1 MERREALSKVALLLG
16 GTIIGADA
24 FANGWFRNNTANLFT
39 ADDQKLLDEI
49 GNTILPPIPGSPG
62 AKSADIGAFMIMMVT
77 NCYEDSQQKIFV
89 DGLLKI
95 KDDFKAKNAKTFLE
109 ADHKSRLAF
118 LQPLDEEQKK
128 SAPNNGS
135 GGSRRGGGNADNDR
149 PIHYFSLIKQLTL
162 LGFFTSKVGAT
173 EALRY
178 IETPGAYHGCIPYKK
193 GDKAWATS

>member
-24 FANGWFRNNTANLFT
+24 FANGWFRNNTSPLFT
-39 ADDQKLLDEI
+39 TDDQKLLDEI

-62 AKSADIGAFMIMMVT
+62 AKAADIGAFMVMMVT

-95 KDDFKAKNAKTFLE
+95 KDDFKSKNGKTFLE

-128 SAPNNGS
+128 LTVDNT
-135 GGSRRGGGNADNDR
+135 GGGNRRSGGNADNNR
-149 PIHYFSLIKQLTL
+149 PVHYFSLIKQLTL
-162 LGFFTSKVGAT
+162 LGFFTSKVGLT
-173 EALRY
+173 QALRY
-178 IETPGAYHGCIPYKK
+178 TETPGAYHGCIPYKK
-193 GDKAWATS
+193 GDKAWATA